1 MHDPFPIARPESLV
15 KYVQPVADY
24 LSLNTL
30 PLHFHEVVAAYVLY
44 DVTYRFIAPAFSRIF
59 FPRVYATFNART
71 KLNWDVH
78 IVSFV
83 QSTLICSL
91 ALWVIWTDK
100 ELNSMDR
107 IERVHGYTGA
117 SGLVQA
123 FAGGYFLW
131 DLVITVQNV
140 KIFGI
145 GMLFHAI
152 SALCVFSL
160 GFVSTRPR
168 YLKANHSSFAQRP
181 FVNYYACTF
190 ILYELSSP
198 FLNIHWFCD
207 KLNMTGSTVQFV
219 NGLMLLFTFFSC
231 RLVWGTY
238 QSIRVFGDVY
248 HLYMNGYVPQHD
260 PEVGKLSDDTY
271 VNNAGFKNHLLQYS
285 VGQTIPLWII
295 SAYLASNL
303 ILNGLNWFWFG
314 KMIETLRKRFDPP
327 IGTRKAQPKVAA
339 APVEIPENE
348 KVLIEGIHVSTP
360 GVVEKDTEDYVNVAS
375 PKSLQFQKNK
385 SGTHL
390 EVKQSEVCSRNPSQR
405 AAHAA

>member
-160 GFVSTRPR
+160 GF
-168 YLKANHSSFAQRP
+168 RP

-390 EVKQSEVCSRNPSQR
+390 EVKQSEVRSRNPSQR